1 MLYWNYTIKLLKKEL
16 GLKGRDHVEKNY
28 NFDNFIKTWDEVFTR
43 VHEEHG
49 SWETRNRK
57 QNWTLEE
64 VA

>member
-1 MLYWNYTIKLLKKEL
+1 LKNKQII
-16 GLKGRDHVEKNY
+16 N
-28 NFDNFIKTWDEVFTR
+28 NFIKTWDEIFTR
-43 VHEEHG
+43 IHEEHG